1 MYCPK
6 CGKQN
11 PESGIYCRSCG
22 TDLGNI
28 SKALAT
34 GRRDSTPLVDKKG
47 KPIKWEGA
55 ISTFFT
61 GLAFL
66 SISIILAVSGS
77 GRGWWFW
84 MLIPAFACIGTGVAQ
99 FIQLRQRQQEQQ
111 MVFRPNSVNLGGSEP
126 LDLPPARTDFVAP
139 DTRYKTGDLVPP
151 SVTEGT
157 TRLLDPDQAKKKT
170 FLEDDE
176 A

>member
-11 PESGIYCRSCG
+11 PDTGIYCRSCG
-22 TDLGNI
+22 TDLDNV

-34 GRRDSTPLVDKKG
+34 GRQDAAPLIGKKG
-47 KPIKWEGA
+47 KPIKWDGA
-55 ISTFFT
+55 ISTLFT

-66 SISIILAVSGS
+66 IISIILGVSGS

-84 MLIPAFACIGTGVAQ
+84 MLIPAFGCIGTGVAQ
-99 FIQLRQRQQEQQ
+99 LIQLRQRQQEQQ
-111 MVFRPNSVNLGGSEP
+111 TAFRSNGVNLGGSTP
-126 LDLPPARTDFVAP
+126 LDLPSPKTEFVPADMS
-139 DTRYKTGDLVPP
+139 YKTGDLVPP

-157 TRLLDPDQAKKKT
+157 TRLLDPKKTGTGT
-170 FLEDDE
+170 FLEEDE
-176 A
+176 S

>member
-11 PESGIYCRSCG
+11 PDTGIYCRSCG
-22 TDLGNI
+22 TDLDNV

-34 GRRDSTPLVDKKG
+34 GRPDPTPLIDKKG

-66 SISIILAVSGS
+66 VISIILAFSGS

-84 MLIPAFACIGTGVAQ
+84 MLIPSFACIGTGVAQ
-99 FIQLRQRQQEQQ
+99 LIQLRQRQHEQN
-111 MVFRPNSVNLGGSEP
+111 MGFRQGSVNLGTSAP
-126 LDLPPARTDFVAP
+126 LDLPSPNTDFVPA
-139 DTRYKTGDLVPP
+139 DMSYKTGDLVPP

-157 TRLLDPDQAKKKT
+157 TRLLDLDKAKNKT
-170 FLEDDE
+170 FLDDE
-176 A
+176 D

>member
-11 PESGIYCRSCG
+11 PDTGIYCRSCG
-22 TDLGNI
+22 TDLDNV

-34 GRRDSTPLVDKKG
+34 GRIDQTPLVDKKG
-47 KPIKWEGA
+47 KPIRWEGA
-55 ISTFFT
+55 VSTFFT

-66 SISIILAVSGS
+66 IISIILAFSGS

-99 FIQLRQRQQEQQ
+99 FMQLRRREQEQKLG
-111 MVFRPNSVNLGGSEP
+111 FRPATVNLGGSEQR
-126 LDLPPARTDFVAP
+126 DLPPQRADFIEP
-139 DTRYKTGDLVPP
+139 NINYRTGDLVPP

-157 TRLLDPDQAKKKT
+157 TRLLDLEKAEKKT
-170 FLEDDE
+170 FLEEDD